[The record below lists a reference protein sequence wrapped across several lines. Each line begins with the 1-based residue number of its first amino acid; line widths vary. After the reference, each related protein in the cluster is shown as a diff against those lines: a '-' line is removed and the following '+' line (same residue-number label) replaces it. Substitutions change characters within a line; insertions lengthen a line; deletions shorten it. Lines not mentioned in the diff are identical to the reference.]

1 MGVCPLKAP
10 ASATSAIGF
19 SRRAHSVT
27 CAERA
32 PAVHT
37 YAWDEPQGTGACA
50 DGADRADAAVL
61 TYM

>member
-10 ASATSAIGF
+10 ATSAIGF

-37 YAWDEPQGTGACA
+37 YGYAWDEPQGTGACA